1 MKRKVT
7 GAWKLITR
15 NDHKK
20 GDKSNIKY
28 YSSKDNNNSYFPWV
42 TLHGCDEPYHVNKR
56 KAQKGEV
63 EIEALRNCACD

>member
-15 NDHKK
+15 NDHKE

-42 TLHGCDEPYHVNKR
+42 TYTPALKNDVPSFPE
-56 KAQKGEV
+56 QK
-63 EIEALRNCACD
+63 